1 MHLLKLVDNKI
12 KKGKNIMK
20 KLLILGMSSMFAF
33 SAAAQTLEE
42 RVEALEYAGYEN
54 YTKVGG
60 RLEYRFDSYTREIKD
75 DYTVVNTNTNSGEA
89 RSTGKQ
95 AAGYQRVFLNL
106 NISSIPSDKLSFYGK
121 LSMAKYVNHFNTDG
135 GTSPEDSAFNDLS
148 RGISASSSSLFV
160 ERAFANYAFSKNLTL
175 TFGRLPT
182 SHGAPRQFSSNE
194 AKKGNYPVLSFG
206 GNWDGMALSYGLE
219 SGHAFKLVYTPV
231 SSVPFNGQMLDGLSD
246 SSGDKVDVNSPAY
259 ALIYEFDKAN
269 FAGSRNFYF
278 TATYFTVKDMPTLP
292 SSTGS
297 NLYLSL
303 DRTSFYSE
311 FSGIKGSNF
320 DVYLHGVSTVTKS
333 KGGLTGVGGWLTSS
347 TDSDT
352 KNGTAMGFGAKYS
365 LNSKIK
371 LGLEYF
377 TGSEDAFLYDSANQD
392 AASIYTTYGNAQHLF
407 YSHSFEGGLDIVL
420 GHIIRN
426 SDTTRK
432 AFNLIGAS
440 SDIDNIETNT
450 YAKFIS
456 KF

>member
-1 MHLLKLVDNKI
+1 
-12 KKGKNIMK
+12 
-20 KLLILGMSSMFAF
+20 
-33 SAAAQTLEE
+33 
-42 RVEALEYAGYEN
+42 
-54 YTKVGG
+54 
-60 RLEYRFDSYTREIKD
+60 
-75 DYTVVNTNTNSGEA
+75 
-89 RSTGKQ
+89 
-95 AAGYQRVFLNL
+95 
-106 NISSIPSDKLSFYGK
+106 
-121 LSMAKYVNHFNTDG
+121 
-135 GTSPEDSAFNDLS
+135 
-148 RGISASSSSLFV
+148 
-160 ERAFANYAFSKNLTL
+160 
-175 TFGRLPT
+175 
-182 SHGAPRQFSSNE
+182 
-194 AKKGNYPVLSFG
+194 
-206 GNWDGMALSYGLE
+206 
-219 SGHAFKLVYTPV
+219 
-231 SSVPFNGQMLDGLSD
+231 
-246 SSGDKVDVNSPAY
+246 
-259 ALIYEFDKAN
+259 
-269 FAGSRNFYF
+269 
-278 TATYFTVKDMPTLP
+278 MPTLP